1 MRRNKMKGFDLKKEL
16 KKWKVQI
23 ILIVVCAVLSLIVI
37 GLIKKVIIL
46 DDKLDEMEKQQ
57 ISTDA
62 IREELKEVSKYS
74 AYEFNYTSILY
85 FSDSNKIKNID
96 IPFTNTEYIATID
109 GKMNIGI
116 KSDFVDFQE
125 KRNSKGEVEQVT
137 IVIPHSTILD
147 NSTDSETLKE
157 YDYDKNIFNPV
168 KPDEYNEL
176 RVQAEKK
183 EKEKVE
189 KSDILQKSDER
200 IEHLMKSH
208 FQAVYGNDVEIII
221 EYLVEEDKK

>member
-1 MRRNKMKGFDLKKEL
+1 MMKDFDLKKEL

-23 ILIVVCAVLSLIVI
+23 ILIVACAVLALIVI

-46 DDKLDEMEKQQ
+46 DDKLDEMKKQQ
-57 ISTDA
+57 MSTDA

-85 FSDSNKIKNID
+85 FSDNNKIKNID

-116 KSDFVDFQE
+116 KSDLVDFQE

-157 YDYDKNIFNPV
+157 YDYDKNVFNPV

-183 EKEKVE
+183 EEEKVE

>member
-1 MRRNKMKGFDLKKEL
+1 MKGFDLKKEL

-23 ILIVVCAVLSLIVI
+23 ILIVACAVLALIVI

-46 DDKLDEMEKQQ
+46 DDKLDEMKKQQ
-57 ISTDA
+57 MSTDA

-85 FSDSNKIKNID
+85 FSDNNKIKNID

-116 KSDFVDFQE
+116 KSDLVDFQE

>member
-1 MRRNKMKGFDLKKEL
+1 M
-16 KKWKVQI
+16 
-23 ILIVVCAVLSLIVI
+23 
-37 GLIKKVIIL
+37 
-46 DDKLDEMEKQQ
+46 
-57 ISTDA
+57 STDA
-62 IREELKEVSKYS
+62 IRAELKEVSKYS

-85 FSDSNKIKNID
+85 FSDNNKIKNID
-96 IPFTNTEYIATID
+96 IPFTNTKYIATID

-116 KSDFVDFQE
+116 KSNLVDFQE

-168 KPDEYNEL
+168 KSDEYNEL

-183 EKEKVE
+183 
-189 KSDILQKSDER
+189 
-200 IEHLMKSH
+200 
-208 FQAVYGNDVEIII
+208 
-221 EYLVEEDKK
+221 KK

>member
-1 MRRNKMKGFDLKKEL
+1 MMKGFDLKKEL

-23 ILIVVCAVLSLIVI
+23 ILIVACAVLALIVI

-46 DDKLDEMEKQQ
+46 DDKLDEMKKQQ
-57 ISTDA
+57 MSTDA

-85 FSDSNKIKNID
+85 FSDNNKIKNID

-116 KSDFVDFQE
+116 KSDLVDFQE